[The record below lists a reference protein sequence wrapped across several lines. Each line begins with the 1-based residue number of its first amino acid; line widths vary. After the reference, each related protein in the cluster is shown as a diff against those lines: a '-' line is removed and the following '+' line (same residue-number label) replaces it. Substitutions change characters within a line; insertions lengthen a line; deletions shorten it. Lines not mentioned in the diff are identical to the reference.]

1 MDIKKLTQEVLL
13 KNMTPE
19 QQLAVLE
26 SVTASVQEAK
36 AIQKQKIAENVDLV
50 LQALKRIESEM
61 LDRVNGTVQTIENR
75 VKSIKDGK
83 DGINGRDG
91 KDGKDGRPGKDGK
104 DGRNG
109 RDGLQG
115 LPGADGQDGVGV
127 ADAHIDFDG
136 SLVITLTNGNQ
147 INVGE
152 VVAPDLAE
160 SIKVI
165 TNGGG
170 TSQQVL
176 DTLASLQTQINNL
189 IPSQTGNSG
198 KFLTT
203 NGSTLSWA
211 QVAGGLNYQGTWNAS
226 TNTPTLASGTGSSG
240 YYYIVGTAGSTNLDG
255 ITDWQIGDWL
265 LFNGTAWQKI
275 DQTNLVTSVNGQTGA
290 VSLTTTNISEGT
302 NLYYTNARAS
312 AAAPV
317 QSVAGKTG
325 TVTLTNADVGLG
337 NVENKSSAT
346 IRGEITSSNVTTAL
360 GYTPYN
366 ATNPAGYTTNTG
378 TVTSVGGTGTVSGLS
393 LSGTVTTS
401 GNLTLGG
408 TLAVTPANFASQT
421 ANTVL
426 AAPDGVAGTPTF
438 RALVA
443 ADVPTLNQNTT
454 GTASNV
460 TGTVAIANGGT
471 GQTTQQ
477 AALNALAGAVTS
489 GSYLRGNGTNIT
501 LSTIQAA
508 DVPTLNQ
515 NTTGT
520 ASNVT
525 GTVAIA
531 NGGTGQTTAAN
542 ARTALGVAIG
552 TDVQA
557 YSAALASYS
566 STGVG
571 MRNRIIN
578 GAMMIDQR
586 NAGASVTPTTSGDW
600 WTVDRWRL
608 LINGA
613 SSKFSVQQS
622 STAPT
627 GFINSIL
634 FTSLSAYTVAN
645 TDNLTAAQMIE
656 GLNCSDLGWGTASAQ
671 TVTLSFWVRSS
682 LTGAFG
688 GSIRNSAS
696 DRSYPFS
703 YTINA
708 ANTWEQ
714 KSVTIPGDTTGTW
727 LTTNGVGMRVGFN
740 IGSGST
746 FLGTVNTWAA
756 ANYTGPTGTTNLV
769 GTNGATFYITGVQL
783 EKGSTAT
790 PFDYRPYG
798 TELALCQRYF
808 QTAGA
813 AASGSFDASSTT
825 IQITEKL
832 AVPMR
837 TSPTG
842 SVATGGYA
850 SFRSSGADFNN
861 GSPALANFSSYTNTS
876 FWTQVTGFTSGTS
889 NAVVNGRSN
898 NSGNNF
904 IALSAEL

>member
-19 QQLAVLE
+19 QQLAVLD
-26 SVTASVQEAK
+26 SVTASVKEAK

-50 LQALKRIESEM
+50 VQALKRIETEM

-75 VKSIKDGK
+75 VNSIKDGK

-109 RDGLQG
+109 RDGFPG
-115 LPGADGQDGVGV
+115 APGADGQDGVGV
-127 ADAHIDFDG
+127 SDAHIDFDG
-136 SLVITLTNGNQ
+136 SLIITLTNGNQ

-165 TNGGG
+165 SNGGG
-170 TSQQVL
+170 TSQLVL

-211 QVAGGLNYQGTWNAS
+211 SVAGGLSYQGTWNAS
-226 TNTPTLASGTGSSG
+226 TNTPTLASGAGTNG
-240 YYYIVGTAGSTNLDG
+240 YYYVVGTAGSTNLDG

-325 TVTLTNADVGLG
+325 TVTLTNTDVGLG

-366 ATNPAGYTTNTG
+366 ATNPAGYTNNTG

-426 AAPDGVAGTPTF
+426 AAPNGVAGTPTF

-454 GTASNV
+454 GTAANITAASNSTLTTLSALSLPGSQV
-460 TGTVAIANGGT
+460 TGNISGN
-471 GQTTQQ
+471 
-477 AALNALAGAVTS
+477 AA
-489 GSYLRGNGTNIT
+489 
-501 LSTIQAA
+501 
-508 DVPTLNQ
+508 
-515 NTTGT
+515 
-520 ASNVT
+520 NVT

-531 NGGTGQTTAAN
+531 NGGTGQTTAN
-542 ARTALGVAIG
+542 AAFN
-552 TDVQA
+552 
-557 YSAALASYS
+557 ALAPTQ
-566 STGVG
+566 TGNSGKYLTTDGTNTSWATV
-571 MRNRIIN
+571 
-578 GAMMIDQR
+578 
-586 NAGASVTPTTSGDW
+586 NAGAALSNDTTTATNLYPIFAAAITGTPTTIYTSNAKYLYKPSTGELKASQVVA
-600 WTVDRWRL
+600 TNGIFVNATT
-608 LINGA
+608 IN
-613 SSKFSVQQS
+613 SDYVVE
-622 STAPT
+622 T
-627 GFINSIL
+627 GF
-634 FTSLSAYTVAN
+634 
-645 TDNLTAAQMIE
+645 
-656 GLNCSDLGWGTASAQ
+656 
-671 TVTLSFWVRSS
+671 
-682 LTGAFG
+682 
-688 GSIRNSAS
+688 
-696 DRSYPFS
+696 
-703 YTINA
+703 NA
-708 ANTWEQ
+708 HA
-714 KSVTIPGDTTGTW
+714 
-727 LTTNGVGMRVGFN
+727 
-740 IGSGST
+740 IG
-746 FLGTVNTWAA
+746 
-756 ANYTGPTGTTNLV
+756 
-769 GTNGATFYITGVQL
+769 
-783 EKGSTAT
+783 
-790 PFDYRPYG
+790 
-798 TELALCQRYF
+798 
-808 QTAGA
+808 
-813 AASGSFDASSTT
+813 
-825 IQITEKL
+825 
-832 AVPMR
+832 PM
-837 TSPTG
+837 T
-842 SVATGGYA
+842 VATGKTVTV
-850 SFRSSGADFNN
+850 SSGQRF
-861 GSPALANFSSYTNTS
+861 L
-876 FWTQVTGFTSGTS
+876 
-889 NAVVNGRSN
+889 
-898 NSGNNF
+898 
-904 IALSAEL
+904 IL

>member
-165 TNGGG
+165 SNGGG
-170 TSQQVL
+170 TSQLVL

-211 QVAGGLNYQGTWNAS
+211 SVAGGLSYQGTWNAS
-226 TNTPTLASGTGSSG
+226 TNTPTLASGAGTNG
-240 YYYIVGTAGSTNLDG
+240 YYYVVDTAGSTNLDG

-366 ATNPAGYTTNTG
+366 ATNPAGYTNNTG

-426 AAPDGVAGTPTF
+426 AAPNGVAGTPTF

-471 GQTTQQ
+471 GATTRQD
-477 AALNALAGAVTS
+477 AMDALAGAVTS
-489 GSYLRGNGTNIT
+489 GQYLRGNGTDVVM
-501 LSTIQAA
+501 SAIQAS

-586 NAGASVTPTTSGDW
+586 NAGASLSVTSVVY
-600 WTVDRWRL
+600 TVDRW
-608 LINGA
+608 
-613 SSKFSVQQS
+613 K
-622 STAPT
+622 
-627 GFINSIL
+627 
-634 FTSLSAYTVAN
+634 
-645 TDNLTAAQMIE
+645 
-656 GLNCSDLGWGTASAQ
+656 AQ
-671 TVTLSFWVRSS
+671 TT
-682 LTGAFG
+682 A
-688 GSIRNSAS
+688 
-696 DRSYPFS
+696 
-703 YTINA
+703 
-708 ANTWEQ
+708 
-714 KSVTIPGDTTGTW
+714 
-727 LTTNGVGMRVGFN
+727 
-740 IGSGST
+740 GST
-746 FLGTVNTWAA
+746 FQQITSTISGFAKSLKYTSSASNSFMQMGQQIEFLNCADLQNQAVIISFRAKANNTNAGSTALTVRTR
-756 ANYTGPTGTTNLV
+756 TGATVDGSV
-769 GTNGATFYITGVQL
+769 IFSGTNSDTAVTLTTSDTLYTVSRALPSTFGALSVEFVLGSHVSGDGFEITGVQL

-798 TELALCQRYF
+798 TELALCQRYYQISNSVWPNYLF
-808 QTAGA
+808 LPSSTIAVNYGIKSCNFGVTMRATPTVVVYNEAGTANTFSVNRAGSYTAGYIT
-813 AASGSFDASSTT
+813 SSVGFTM
-825 IQITEKL
+825 IN
-832 AVPMR
+832 
-837 TSPTG
+837 S
-842 SVATGGYA
+842 TGG
-850 SFRSSGADFNN
+850 SITSVNEIT
-861 GSPALANFSSYTNTS
+861 FS
-876 FWTQVTGFTSGTS
+876 WT
-889 NAVVNGRSN
+889 A
-898 NSGNNF
+898 
-904 IALSAEL
+904 SAEL